1 MRRLAHIAVVT
12 ALAVGPLL
20 APVGPLAPAGAQV
33 TGGCS
38 ATIAGQDVGA
48 ATSARSA
55 IEVGADETVTVAGT
69 APGPITGYE
78 VFLSFAGVRF
88 PAAEGEVTDG
98 STSYST
104 EVDVADY
111 ARYGVGLYRV
121 EAETTGTVC
130 STWAY
135 VNVTGKSPLTTAAGV
150 AGSVM
155 VVGGLFGMIR
165 AALRRGPTG
174 VRP

>member
-1 MRRLAHIAVVT
+1 MSLLARVVVGLAVV
-12 ALAVGPLL
+12 LGGIV
-20 APVGPLAPAGAQV
+20 APVAVPRAPAQV
-33 TGGCS
+33 TGGCT

-48 ATSARSA
+48 ARSARSA
-55 IEVGADETVTVAGT
+55 IEVGVDDTVTVSGT

-78 VFLSFAGVRF
+78 VYLSFGGVRF

-104 EVDVADY
+104 DVDIGDY

-121 EAETTGTVC
+121 EAETTGTAC

-135 VNVTGKSPLTTAAGV
+135 VNVTGRFPLFTVAGAAG
-150 AGSVM
+150 ATM
-155 VVGGLFGMIR
+155 AAAGLFGMIR
-165 AALRRGPTG
+165 AGLRRAPTG
-174 VRP
+174 GR